1 MAAKAHP
8 KMRLAQ
14 FPPELPSLMSG
25 LVEVLADYETSI
37 PKPTH
42 KDLVEEWTDL
52 AKAHVR
58 DIYPEDPGQTIA
70 EELTTGLLQIF
81 DQWSAAG
88 HASHKAHSAPI
99 AHEAIHALMNRPQTT
114 QRSESWY
121 EQFKNQLTASE
132 FSKISA
138 SPRERGTL
146 VLQKAGKIDLSG
158 RSSHVPTY
166 RDSMVAFDWGIC
178 LEPVVKQILEHDWDA
193 QIQDVGRFDH
203 PTDSRL
209 AASPDGVLLQ
219 CGKYPEKA
227 GHLVEIKCPK
237 SRKIGVKLPLEYF
250 YQMQLQME
258 VTGVRACEYVEMKFD
273 LISEVAAAAEPE
285 KVAAAKLAGKA
296 ILVGLFSEEKQ
307 EWLPSKYVYGP
318 VGDLAW
324 KPELGLNEQTLEI
337 SVWLCHGWHHET
349 VLRDEAWFASLMPK
363 IDSFWE
369 DVAKAKAGEFV
380 LPESTRKRKEKVVE
394 CLLKDDS
401 DGEALPTA
409 AAGGLENPISE

>member
-1 MAAKAHP
+1 
-8 KMRLAQ
+8 
-14 FPPELPSLMSG
+14 
-25 LVEVLADYETSI
+25 
-37 PKPTH
+37 
-42 KDLVEEWTDL
+42 
-52 AKAHVR
+52 
-58 DIYPEDPGQTIA
+58 
-70 EELTTGLLQIF
+70 
-81 DQWSAAG
+81 
-88 HASHKAHSAPI
+88 
-99 AHEAIHALMNRPQTT
+99 
-114 QRSESWY
+114 
-121 EQFKNQLTASE
+121 
-132 FSKISA
+132 
-138 SPRERGTL
+138 
-146 VLQKAGKIDLSG
+146 
-158 RSSHVPTY
+158 
-166 RDSMVAFDWGIC
+166 
-178 LEPVVKQILEHDWDA
+178 VVKQILEHDWDA

-203 PTDSRL
+203 PTDPRL
-209 AASPDGVLLQ
+209 AASPDGVLLRS
-219 CGKYPEKA
+219 GKYPEKA

-273 LISEVAAAAEPE
+273 LISEVTAAAEPE

-337 SVWLCHGWHHET
+337 SVWLCYGWHHET
-349 VLRDEAWFASLMPK
+349 VLRDEAWFATLMPK
-363 IDSFWE
+363 IDSFWD

-401 DGEALPTA
+401 DGEALPAAA
-409 AAGGLENPISE
+409 AAGGLENPTIE